1 MKYDR
6 LHRWI
11 TCWCLL
17 GLGLAQSLDA
27 GTLRYR
33 LRTATN
39 LGSYPS
45 AQRSTNGGS
54 SWSTDGGMVFYSDDG
69 TGVAGHVL
77 DASYSDGFTAL
88 FRIRW
93 TSNSVNYYWPAEGGA
108 TKTISGF
115 TYFDYPY
122 TPDPTEWTLKDIVSN
137 NTSTRRKYRV
147 DADGDGIW
155 DAEFELGPGE
165 QMPLE
170 FTRDTAPTSPVVI
183 QSDVYLGDGNW
194 GYASLDALGTNAWY
208 TATPTTNY
216 TAQTYI
222 PRSTDTRS
230 QTNQAVSYQTASG
243 GGVQES
249 TFKTGTD
256 AVRSAI
262 QESGDKAAEE
272 VARLRTNLQGWLG
285 KNASTT
291 AGTFTNGLTTAA
303 NSASGDVQGTVGGF
317 TNSWVAAFTGLPT
330 ASAPPSTEL
339 AIKLGTDAHFGQV
352 SVDPDDYPE
361 IMTFAAFAKSA
372 ITWVLWVTFI
382 CWTFYLSLDSVQSAS
397 KAPQGQASTGVP
409 VLNST
414 VSMAMGAVIV
424 ALTIATLVVL
434 VNISVTVLGWS
445 LWSAADNWR
454 SWAYIEK
461 AVWWA
466 ELFVPLTLV
475 VALAL
480 TAMPLRVLISGL
492 TLGLISA
499 IRVLSP

>member
-1 MKYDR
+1 
-6 LHRWI
+6 
-11 TCWCLL
+11 
-17 GLGLAQSLDA
+17 
-27 GTLRYR
+27 
-33 LRTATN
+33 
-39 LGSYPS
+39 
-45 AQRSTNGGS
+45 
-54 SWSTDGGMVFYSDDG
+54 MVFYSDDG

-93 TSNSVNYYWPAEGGA
+93 TSNSVNYYWPSEGGE

-115 TYFDYPY
+115 TYFDYSY
-122 TPDPTEWTLKDIVSN
+122 ATSPTTWTLNQEIRN
-137 NTSTRRKYRV
+137 NTSTRRRYRV
-147 DADGDGIW
+147 DADGDGTW

-170 FTRDTAPTSPVVI
+170 FTRDTAPTNPVAV

-194 GYASLDALGTNAWY
+194 GYAALDALSTNAWW
-208 TATPTTNY
+208 TTTPTTNY
-216 TAQTYI
+216 SAQTYV

-285 KNASTT
+285 KNSGTT
-291 AGTFTNGLTTAA
+291 TGTFTNGTVAVA
-303 NSASGDVQGTVGGF
+303 EGASSTVQGTIGSF
-317 TNSWVAAFTGLPT
+317 TNNWVAAFTGLPT
-330 ASAPPSTEL
+330 ASAPSSTEL
-339 AIKLGTDAHFGQV
+339 AIKLGTDANFGQV

-361 IMTFAAFAKSA
+361 IMTFAGFAKSVLTWLLW
-372 ITWVLWVTFI
+372 ITFV

-397 KAPQGQASTGVP
+397 KAPQAQASTGVP
-409 VLNST
+409 VLNSS
-414 VSMAMGAVIV
+414 VSIAMAAIIV
-424 ALTIATLVVL
+424 AVTVATLVVL

-445 LWSAADNWR
+445 LWSAAGSWR
-454 SWAYIEK
+454 AWSYVER

-466 ELFVPLTLV
+466 ELFVPLTLI
-475 VALAL
+475 VALAI
-480 TAMPLRVLISGL
+480 TALPLRVLINGL